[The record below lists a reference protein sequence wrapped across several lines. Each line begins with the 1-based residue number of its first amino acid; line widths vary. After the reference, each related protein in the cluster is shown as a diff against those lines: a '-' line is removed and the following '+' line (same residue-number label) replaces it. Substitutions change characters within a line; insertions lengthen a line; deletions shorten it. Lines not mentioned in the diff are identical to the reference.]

1 MIRRNEITFKLVP
14 HNQVLESADAG
25 DEKAITAMGL
35 LNTMETILAVME
47 EKPEVHQA
55 LEPVILQAIH
65 HIFTNSIMEFYE
77 EAMSLS
83 CDLTTKHVSPDM
95 WKMLEV
101 MYTVFQR
108 DGFDYFSDMMPAL
121 HNYVTVD
128 TKAFLSTPDFM
139 MCMYNMA
146 KTMLEGDPG
155 EDPECHAAKL
165 LEVCF

>member
-1 MIRRNEITFKLVP
+1 M
-14 HNQVLESADAG
+14 LESADAG

-55 LEPVILQAIH
+55 LEPVILQVEFVNSVEELTNVTNWLSLSNGFLSQAIH

-101 MYTVFQR
+101 VYIFSAFQIR
-108 DGFDYFSDMMPAL
+108 FSNAMP
-121 HNYVTVD
+121 H
-128 TKAFLSTPDFM
+128 FL
-139 MCMYNMA
+139 
-146 KTMLEGDPG
+146 
-155 EDPECHAAKL
+155 
-165 LEVCF
+165 

>member
-1 MIRRNEITFKLVP
+1 
-14 HNQVLESADAG
+14 
-25 DEKAITAMGL
+25 MGL

-101 MYTVFQR
+101 EQSFLCATFQ
-108 DGFDYFSDMMPAL
+108 
-121 HNYVTVD
+121 
-128 TKAFLSTPDFM
+128 
-139 MCMYNMA
+139 
-146 KTMLEGDPG
+146 
-155 EDPECHAAKL
+155 
-165 LEVCF
+165 CFPLFR